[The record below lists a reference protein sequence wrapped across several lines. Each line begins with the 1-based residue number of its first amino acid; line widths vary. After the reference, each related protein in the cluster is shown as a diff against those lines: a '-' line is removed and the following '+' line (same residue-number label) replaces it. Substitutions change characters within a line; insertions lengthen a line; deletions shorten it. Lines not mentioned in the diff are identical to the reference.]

1 MVSYVVRTT
10 SSRPLEALSKV
21 DSLVVPWKRPVLKWP
36 HVSSSSLQLNMTEP
50 GLTTRKVPVSGLTF
64 SYLKQKKI
72 KWRVTRDVTKLDTSK
87 YIMAFFFFFCKKANR
102 SIEKYVILW
111 TLLWDKES
119 NQQTQRYNLSFDTS
133 NSDLRHTLSY
143 RELTGELGHW
153 LG

>member
-87 YIMAFFFFFCKKANR
+87 YIMAFFFFFAKRRIDPSRNTLYYELCCGIKKVTSRLNVTISLSTR
-102 SIEKYVILW
+102 R
-111 TLLWDKES
+111 T
-119 NQQTQRYNLSFDTS
+119 QTFDTHWATE
-133 NSDLRHTLSY
+133 NSLVN
-143 RELTGELGHW
+143 
-153 LG
+153 